1 MSDRIYLDSYAM
13 VGRRGPKDVETP
25 YATEALLEEMAWA
38 GVHGLASLAVD
49 GQLAQVGGRSLETL
63 AHAVTAGIFLGL
75 SAR

>member
-1 MSDRIYLDSYAM
+1 VHPGDPDEL
-13 VGRRGPKDVETP
+13 
-25 YATEALLEEMAWA
+25 ALCAWA

-75 SAR
+75 GAR